1 MIEQS
6 SSTSISN
13 VQFQR
18 MLNAIANK
26 VVQIY
31 IQRNSSQSK
40 TFDFFD
46 SQKQQN
52 IDDVF
57 EIDEFNF
64 FH

>member
-6 SSTSISN
+6 QSASIFD

-26 VVQIY
+26 IVQIY
-31 IQRNSSQSK
+31 IQRNSSKFESFES
-40 TFDFFD
+40 FDL
-46 SQKQQN
+46 QKQQN
-52 IDDVF
+52 IDDVS
-57 EIDEFNF
+57 ETSEFSF